1 MPTQIE
7 FCSVSRDAYDKT
19 MDKWHHAATS
29 LLELKEEKDLGLDQ
43 SVEIENLEDYIAKV
57 CGFCN
62 EFICVT
68 CSFSSCLATD
78 WIDKE
83 PEQAERDVL
92 DWYEKSGNP
101 YEAIQY
107 YVHYQNF
114 DEALKY
120 VDILVGILQ
129 EFERR
134 GFVEDQT
141 QESIV
146 DGLQPDHQ
154 EMV

>member
-1 MPTQIE
+1 MSTQFRFYSI
-7 FCSVSRDAYDKT
+7 SRDAYNKT
-19 MDKWHHAATS
+19 MDKWYHASRS

-43 SVEIENLEDYIAKV
+43 RVEIEILEDFIAKV

-83 PEQAERDVL
+83 TEQAERDVL
-92 DWYEKSGNP
+92 DWYERSGNP

-114 DEALKY
+114 DKALKY
-120 VDILVGILQ
+120 VNILVGILR
-129 EFERR
+129 EFEKR

-141 QESIV
+141 QVS
-146 DGLQPDHQ
+146 
-154 EMV
+154 